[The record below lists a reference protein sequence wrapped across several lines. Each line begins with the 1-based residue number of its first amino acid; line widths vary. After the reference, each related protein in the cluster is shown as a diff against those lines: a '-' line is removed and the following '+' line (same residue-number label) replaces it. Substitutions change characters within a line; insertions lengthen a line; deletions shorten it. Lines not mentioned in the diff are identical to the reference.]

1 MSAVAPSQKY
11 CEKKLREIRVL
22 KQKQKH
28 NKEEFEKIQKEEYY
42 ENMMNRFYRKR
53 LHVLPDDVQQY
64 IWDLVDINTK
74 LNLFRTIY
82 TPDYITSK
90 FKTMEHDPL
99 TIKQLFSCMK
109 YVKRVFT
116 HYLKKNGAIY
126 QDLQFHLPF
135 RSSYPTTV
143 EYFMQA
149 PPAHNKRYY
158 IDILISIIIV
168 AIKNYT
174 KMYATGDK
182 YIHETE
188 KDIMKLFVTLKNIEL
203 HP

>member
-1 MSAVAPSQKY
+1 MSVVAPSQKY
-11 CEKKLREIRVL
+11 CEKKLREIHVL

-42 ENMMNRFYRKR
+42 ENIMNRLYRKR

-64 IWDLVDINTK
+64 IWDFLDINTK
-74 LNLFRTIY
+74 LNFYRTIY

-90 FKTMEHDPL
+90 FKTMEHHPII
-99 TIKQLFSCMK
+99 IKRLFSCMK

-116 HYLKKNGAIY
+116 HYLKKDGAIY
-126 QDLQFHLPF
+126 KKLQLQLPF
-135 RSSYPTTV
+135 CSRYPTTV
-143 EYFMQA
+143 EYFMKA

-188 KDIMKLFVTLKNIEL
+188 KNIVKLFIRLKNIEL
-203 HP
+203 EP